1 MADAL
6 ITAAQLRKIMPMA
19 GARADV
25 FAPYLSACM
34 LQFEISTPTRS
45 AAFLA
50 QVGHESGQLRL
61 LREIWGP
68 TPAQIRYEG
77 RADLGNTEPG
87 DGKRYMGRGLIQIT
101 GRKNYLLCG
110 FDLHLDLIAHPEL
123 LEQAEHAAASAGWY
137 WHTHN
142 LNRFADA
149 GDFVGLTRAINGGT
163 NGIADRRALWN
174 TAKQVLEAA

>member
-1 MADAL
+1 MIDA
-6 ITAAQLRKIMPMA
+6 AKLRAIMPYA

-25 FAPYLSACM
+25 FVLPLVAAM
-34 LQFEISTPTRS
+34 DAFGINTPERA

-50 QVGHESGQLRL
+50 QVGHESGQLRHV
-61 LREIWGP
+61 REIWGP
-68 TPAQIRYEG
+68 TPAQCRYEG

-87 DGKRYMGRGLIQIT
+87 DGKRFMGRGLIQIT

-110 FDLHLDLIAHPEL
+110 FALDLDLLARPEL
-123 LEQAEHAAASAGWY
+123 LEQPVAAAASAAWY
-137 WHTHN
+137 WHNRN

-163 NGIADRRALWN
+163 NGLADRRALWAR
-174 TAKQVLEAA
+174 AKMMLGVRP

>member
-1 MADAL
+1 MADPL
-6 ITAAQLRKIMPMA
+6 VTAAQLRAIMPLA

-25 FAPYLSACM
+25 FAPLLASAM
-34 LQFEISTPTRS
+34 LQFEISTPTRA

-68 TPAQIRYEG
+68 TPAQRRYEG

-87 DGKRYMGRGLIQIT
+87 DGKLFMGRGLIQIT

-110 FDLHLDLIAHPEL
+110 FALHLDLIARPEL

-137 WHTHN
+137 WHVHG
-142 LNRFADA
+142 LNRFADS

-163 NGIADRRALWN
+163 NGIADRRALWA
-174 TAKQVLEAA
+174 TAKAVLQA

>member
-1 MADAL
+1 MIDA
-6 ITAAQLRKIMPMA
+6 TKLRAIMPYA

-25 FAPYLSACM
+25 FVLPLVAAMEAYA
-34 LQFEISTPTRS
+34 INTPGRA

-50 QVGHESGQLRL
+50 QVGHESGQLRR

-68 TPAQIRYEG
+68 TPAQRRYEG
-77 RADLGNTEPG
+77 REDLGNTEPG
-87 DGKRYMGRGLIQIT
+87 DGKRFMGRGLIQIT

-110 FDLHLDLIAHPEL
+110 FALDLDLLSRPEL
-123 LEQAEHAAASAGWY
+123 LEQPVAAAASAAWY
-137 WHTHN
+137 WHCHR

-163 NGIADRRALWN
+163 NGLADRRALWAR
-174 TAKQVLEAA
+174 AKMMLGVRP